1 MRLADVQAA
10 LKAELD
16 GNPCAE
22 LRALITSATLAPG
35 DCLQLYRDLRSH
47 AGVLTLKQLYPV
59 TQRLLGTDLLQ
70 LLARQYAARY
80 KTAMPS
86 EQFGMHFAQLLQDCT
101 SRHCEIAVLDFLPE
115 LARLEWA
122 LHCAWR
128 AADDPALNFNS
139 LDYVPEEEQYRLRM
153 VPSQALQLLR
163 FNWPVLDI
171 WDKCQTQCPSELRLY
186 KRPVWVCVYRQ
197 WDKPRA
203 EIVSD
208 KQARLLNG
216 IIGGQTLYQL
226 SRAVPD
232 INQHLTVLIARRW
245 ITRFELPPDLATPED
260 PDNEEPFL

>member
-1 MRLADVQAA
+1 
-10 LKAELD
+10 
-16 GNPCAE
+16 
-22 LRALITSATLAPG
+22 
-35 DCLQLYRDLRSH
+35 
-47 AGVLTLKQLYPV
+47 
-59 TQRLLGTDLLQ
+59 
-70 LLARQYAARY
+70 
-80 KTAMPS
+80 
-86 EQFGMHFAQLLQDCT
+86 
-101 SRHCEIAVLDFLPE
+101 VLDFLPE

-153 VPSQALQLLR
+153 VPSQALQLFR
-163 FNWPVLDI
+163 FSWPVLDI
-171 WDKCQTQCPSELRLY
+171 WDKCQTQCPCELTLY
-186 KRPVWVCVYRQ
+186 KKPVWVCVYRQ
-197 WDKPRA
+197 RDKPRA

-245 ITRFELPPDLATPED
+245 ITRFELPPDLASHEASKPAD
-260 PDNEEPFL
+260 SPP